1 MKINK
6 KSTEKFWDKADRLIV
21 VAVGGAALGGSIALA
36 NPTPTP
42 PTVEEIIPTESEPVE
57 GEINDAPRTE
67 DNPLLRPDL
76 DSLIENKIAEDVWSQ
91 LKGDLPCIE
100 STES

>member
-1 MKINK
+1 MK
-6 KSTEKFWDKADRLIV
+6 SLLI
-21 VAVGGAALGGSIALA
+21 LIALA
-36 NPTPTP
+36 FCPLKFWQSHPNPPDSRGGNPTET
-42 PTVEEIIPTESEPVE
+42 EPVE

-91 LKGDLPCIE
+91 LKGDSSLH
-100 STES
+100 